1 MGRLA
6 RSRLSTNNRNSSRQ
20 APTGSERGES
30 VIFDVGFLILP
41 PVAAPT
47 PVGVKAQIRLGGVGV
62 KNKSVV
68 ILLKCFRVE

>member
-41 PVAAPT
+41 AFAAPT
-47 PVGVKAQIRLGGVGV
+47 PAPTLVGAGRGRDTVRV
-62 KNKSVV
+62 NVV
-68 ILLKCFRVE
+68 LKLEV